1 MGSGSECR
9 TETVWASCLSNVLR
23 LSWRWLKRA
32 PQREGQVSASGL
44 AVDHSK
50 DDTMSSSQ
58 IGSGLVSNLRIIAG
72 AVVTPSLPF
81 ICVLWWSIHKCAASS
96 QLSALLFFHPT
107 SLHTQLQP
115 PWASADAGGELR
127 NQCKESG
134 LGQFGGRLVWI
145 IHSPGETVASVVT
158 EVYYRQGIPRL
169 YHITTLIS
177 ET

>member
-9 TETVWASCLSNVLR
+9 TESVWASCLSNALR
-23 LSWRWLKRA
+23 LSSRWLKRA

-72 AVVTPSLPF
+72 AAVTPSLPF
-81 ICVLWWSIHKCAASS
+81 ICVLWWSIHKCFLRCCSFIPLPS
-96 QLSALLFFHPT
+96 TRSCSPLEPL
-107 SLHTQLQP
+107 
-115 PWASADAGGELR
+115 ADAGGELR
-127 NQCKESG
+127 NQCKEPG

-145 IHSPGETVASVVT
+145 IHLPGETVANAVA
-158 EVYYRQGIPRL
+158 EVYDRQGIPRL